1 MSTAQHDV
9 SMFLGQPP
17 SSDGADAMFA
27 DELASNGYIANF
39 MRAWAWRP
47 DVFASYA
54 STRGGLVEASS
65 LTERDLAVLVT
76 STASQRGDSYC
87 SLAWGTRLS
96 RLTDEDTAARVISG
110 ETPAAL
116 SQREA
121 ALAGWARQVV
131 RDPNATTAEDVESLR
146 AAGLDDRAIFEATVF
161 IALRLAF
168 STVNDALGASPDK
181 ELVDKVPAAVREVV
195 TYGRRPMTS
204 PSA

>member
-9 SMFLGQPP
+9 STFLGSPP
-17 SSDGADAMFA
+17 SSEGADAMLA
-27 DELASNGYIANF
+27 EQLASDGYVANF
-39 MRAWAWRP
+39 MRLWAWRP
-47 DVFASYA
+47 DVFASYGA
-54 STRGGLVEASS
+54 ARGGLVEASS

-96 RLTDEDTAARVISG
+96 RLTDEHTAASVIAG
-110 ETPAAL
+110 EVPDAL
-116 SQREA
+116 SPREA
-121 ALAGWARQVV
+121 VLASWARQVV
-131 RDPNATTAEDVESLR
+131 RDPNATTSEDVDALR

-181 ELVDKVPAAVREVV
+181 QLVDKVPAAVRDAV
-195 TYGRRPMTS
+195 TYGRRPMNS